1 MKGYAKNKILI
12 DPDGNQFDP
21 FDKFK
26 KKLSNDRSICPGS
39 LNDYLGHTARFID
52 YIYAVSQIGLEPTK
66 QNLEVL
72 IDSYES
78 YLLEAQN
85 SSNQIAQNAAILT
98 GRKKGCA
105 PSSLIVIEAALK
117 QFLTL
122 SDSIARANGEDGLF
136 SRFLPN
142 TLTKIDSSE
151 ASALRC
157 GSMLGGVIRSGAKH
171 KHKTGRLFNATKRI
185 SNSNYYTKS
194 TESTFE
200 FPLDR
205 ICDLIK
211 SSTTYRDKC
220 NYSFL
225 AASGVRNSESLQLRP
240 EEIDVKNGEVFII
253 NPFERPNP
261 GLRADEYEL
270 LKWKGRNTPE
280 TFMI

>member
-1 MKGYAKNKILI
+1 MRFFTLKGYAKNKILI

-157 GSMLGGVIRSGAKH
+157 GSMLACPMILASIAMGIPIPVGVGK
-171 KHKTGRLFNATKRI
+171 
-185 SNSNYYTKS
+185 
-194 TESTFE
+194 
-200 FPLDR
+200 
-205 ICDLIK
+205 
-211 SSTTYRDKC
+211 
-220 NYSFL
+220 
-225 AASGVRNSESLQLRP
+225 
-240 EEIDVKNGEVFII
+240 
-253 NPFERPNP
+253 
-261 GLRADEYEL
+261 
-270 LKWKGRNTPE
+270 
-280 TFMI
+280 